1 MRTDSRARETGRT
14 VLPVRA
20 GTDPAAL
27 AGFINKVKKIAE
39 CVCVQCG
46 KLKIS
51 PHEDPRLND
60 AVRFVRDPK
69 KRLAIVHALVKGKM
83 TCDMDVMDE
92 ETQAK
97 IAAGEDVPKGHG
109 GCGHDQPVLRREGLK
124 LFLQYGRG
132 KDEVS
137 DPRAYRESRVT
148 RGSSRRTHSLLAR
161 SPLRTATRSSP
172 TGNPGRRRKRT
183 PSSARS
189 RTRTS

>member
-1 MRTDSRARETGRT
+1 MSVRVHDSRERTEPKQSGETHP
-14 VLPVRA
+14 LLVR
-20 GTDPAAL
+20 PRL
-27 AGFINKVKKIAE
+27 GFINKVKKIAE
-39 CVCVQCG
+39 CICVQCG

-83 TCDMDVMDE
+83 TCDMDVVDE
-92 ETQAK
+92 EMQAK
-97 IAAGEDVPKGHG
+97 INAGEEVPKGHG

-137 DPRAYRESRVT
+137 SHT
-148 RGSSRRTHSLLAR
+148 RGDQKVFLCVVLTLYRAMLPSPPPDLCAPPAR
-161 SPLRTATRSSP
+161 PRE
-172 TGNPGRRRKRT
+172 
-183 PSSARS
+183 
-189 RTRTS
+189 